1 MAGRGQHTE
10 LLGALLRGVCR
21 ASHLRLVLVHRRGC
35 NVPGG
40 SSQVS
45 QVVDVGIGTVV
56 GGQFVQ
62 HEGSNRREVVS
73 HEDDE
78 VVVKRRGLQGVRHVL
93 RRGVPD
99 VDRGVAR

>member
-1 MAGRGQHTE
+1 M
-10 LLGALLRGVCR
+10 
-21 ASHLRLVLVHRRGC
+21 
-35 NVPGG
+35 PIG
-40 SSQVS
+40 SSQVG
-45 QVVDVGIGTVV
+45 QVADGGMGTVE

-78 VVVKRRGLQGVRHVL
+78 VVVKRRGLQGVRHAL
-93 RRGVPD
+93 RRRVPD